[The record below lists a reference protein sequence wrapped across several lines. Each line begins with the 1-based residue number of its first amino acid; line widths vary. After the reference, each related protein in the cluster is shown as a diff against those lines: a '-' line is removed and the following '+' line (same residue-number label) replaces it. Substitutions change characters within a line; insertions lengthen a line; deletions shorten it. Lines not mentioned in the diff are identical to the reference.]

1 MKFKI
6 SSLIFLLV
14 FIEFVS
20 CSNAGNTMYKNI
32 TGKPGEVVVVIS
44 KQSWEGTPGAVIR
57 EILAQPH
64 AALPQNE
71 PIFDIIN
78 IPHDAFKE
86 IFKSTRNIIQTNI
99 YSNVGEE
106 GIIFKDNIWAYPQA
120 TIQINA
126 KSNDRFV
133 EILNENKEKILSY
146 FLTAEKERLTA
157 NYNKYYEKEVY
168 NILDRD
174 FDVTL
179 KVPPGFRVMTQKKD
193 FLWIQYDTP
202 EIFQGILLYTFPY
215 VSDSA
220 FTVNY
225 QLSVCDSIMKTNIP
239 GPTRGSYMNTEKN
252 IDPIISFTRHN
263 GNYANE
269 MRGLWRVENDFMG
282 GPYISL
288 ATLDAVNR
296 RVVVAFGYVYA
307 PSKDKRNLL
316 RQVEAMIYSLK
327 LNNQDEND
335 KLNQQINVEIN
346 VEGKNTGL

>member
-6 SSLIFLLV
+6 RSLIFLLV
-14 FIEFVS
+14 FTGLFS
-20 CSNAGNTMYKNI
+20 CSDAGNGIYKNI
-32 TGKPGEVVVVIS
+32 TGRPGEVIVVIS
-44 KQSWEGTPGAVIR
+44 KQSWESTPGAAVR

-71 PIFDIIN
+71 PIFDIVN
-78 IPHDAFKE
+78 IPHAAFKE
-86 IFKSTRNIIQTNI
+86 IFKSTRNIVQTNI
-99 YSNVGEE
+99 YSSVNKE
-106 GIIFKDNIWAYPQA
+106 GIIFKDNAWAYPQA

-133 EILNENKEKILSY
+133 EILNKNKEKILSY
-146 FLTAEKERLTA
+146 FLAAEKARLTA
-157 NYNKYYEKEVY
+157 NYNKYYEEEVY
-168 NILDRD
+168 NVLGRD
-174 FDVTL
+174 FGVTI

-225 QLSVCDSIMKTNIP
+225 QLCVRDSIMKANIP
-239 GPTRGSYMNTEKN
+239 GPTTGSYMNTEKN
-252 IDPIISFTRHN
+252 FDQINSFTRHN
-263 GNYANE
+263 SNYANE

-288 ATLDAVNR
+288 AVLDAAKR

-307 PSKDKRNLL
+307 PGKDKRNLL

-327 LNNQDEND
+327 FNNQEEND
-335 KLNQQINVEIN
+335 KLNQLIDFEVN
-346 VEGKNTGL
+346 VEG